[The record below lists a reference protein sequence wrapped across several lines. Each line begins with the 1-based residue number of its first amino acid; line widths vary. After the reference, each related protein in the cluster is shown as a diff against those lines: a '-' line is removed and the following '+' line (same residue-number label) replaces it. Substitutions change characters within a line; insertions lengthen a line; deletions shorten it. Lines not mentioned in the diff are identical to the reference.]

1 MDYDSKQA
9 RKMSA
14 MLVERKNENKRKKW
28 EQKGGRGPGFVGR
41 FSLGEMVVARL
52 SERRFRVWGMTSWR
66 GTYVSGNFILIKSAG
81 LFYACWDESV
91 WVY

>member
-28 EQKGGRGPGFVGR
+28 EQKGGRKTERWFKQQRRVCINLWKKLQEQNIILGVV
-41 FSLGEMVVARL
+41 SLNIQIT
-52 SERRFRVWGMTSWR
+52 SFRINMIHR
-66 GTYVSGNFILIKSAG
+66 
-81 LFYACWDESV
+81 
-91 WVY
+91 

>member
-28 EQKGGRGPGFVGR
+28 EQKGGRKTERWFKQQRRVCINLWKKLQEQNIILGVV
-41 FSLGEMVVARL
+41 SLNIQIT
-52 SERRFRVWGMTSWR
+52 SFRINM
-66 GTYVSGNFILIKSAG
+66 IHK
-81 LFYACWDESV
+81 
-91 WVY
+91 